1 MKRYDVVV
9 VGSGTGGQTAAH
21 ALNTRGLKVAVVESS
36 DRPGGICALAGCQAK
51 KYFYEAA
58 ETVARSRHLADKGI
72 AQTARGDWAAVLE
85 QKSAFTENVPDGTI
99 DGLMSAGID
108 FIEGRARFAEDG
120 SLSVDG
126 ESLPADHII
135 LATGARPMPLP
146 IEGIEHAIDSGAF
159 LDLTALPRRIVFI
172 GGGFISFEFAHF
184 AARLGPPESRIT
196 ILEAADR
203 PLGPFDGE
211 MVNLLIS
218 AGEAEGIRV
227 ETSVKITSITR
238 TGDELTVHT
247 AAGGAY
253 PADLVVQGA
262 GRVPEIDSLNLDAA
276 GIRYSRR
283 GIEVT
288 DGMRTTSPAEG
299 GVFAVG
305 DCAATVQLARVA
317 DYEAQVAARN
327 IVAAREGGEP
337 ARIDYRTVPAVLF
350 TYPQYAMMGVT
361 EASLLAAGTPYRR
374 SFGKGVRWPTYR
386 RVGMEHAAFKI
397 LVGKD
402 DQILGAHILSDNATG
417 MINTLR
423 MAAVNKMGVGELYRH
438 SIMTPYPS
446 RESDLLYMLRPFLP
460 KDALEIF

>member
-1 MKRYDVVV
+1 MKQYDVVV

-21 ALNTRGLKVAVVESS
+21 ALNTHGLKVAVVESS

-72 AQTARGDWAAVLE
+72 VQTARGDWGAVLE
-85 QKSAFTENVPDGTI
+85 RKSAFTENVPDGTI
-99 DGLMSAGID
+99 DGLMSEGID
-108 FIEGRARFAEDG
+108 FIEGRARFFDDG
-120 SLSVDG
+120 TLSVDG
-126 ESLPADHII
+126 ESLPADHVI

-146 IEGIEHAIDSGAF
+146 IEGIEYAVDSSAF

-184 AARLGPPESRIT
+184 AARLGLSDARIT

-211 MVNLLIS
+211 MVDLLVA
-218 AGEAEGIRV
+218 AGETEGIRV
-227 ETSVKITSITR
+227 KTSVKITSITR
-238 TGDELTVHT
+238 SGDELTVHT
-247 AAGGAY
+247 ASGEAH
-253 PADLVVQGA
+253 PADLVVHGA

-288 DGMRTTSPAEG
+288 DGMRTSRS

-327 IVAAREGGEP
+327 IVAAREGGQP

-374 SFGKGVRWPTYR
+374 SFGKEVRWPTYR
-386 RVGMEHAAFKI
+386 RVGMDHAAFKI

-417 MINTLR
+417 LINTLR
-423 MAAVNKMGVGELYRH
+423 MAAVNKMGVGELYRN

>member
-1 MKRYDVVV
+1 MTQYDVVV

-21 ALNTRGLKVAVVESS
+21 ALNTHGLKVAVVEAS

-72 AQTARGDWAAVLE
+72 AETARGDWGAVQE

-99 DGLMSAGID
+99 DGLMSEGID
-108 FIEGRARFAEDG
+108 YIEGRARFFDDG
-120 SLSVDG
+120 TLSIDG
-126 ESLPADHII
+126 ESLPADHVI

-146 IEGIEHAIDSGAF
+146 IEGIEHVIDSSAF
-159 LDLTALPRRIVFI
+159 LALTALPRRIVFI

-184 AARLGPPESRIT
+184 AARLGPPDARIT

-211 MVNLLIS
+211 MVSLLVA
-218 AGEAEGIRV
+218 AGKAEGIRV
-227 ETSVKITSITR
+227 KTSVKITAITR
-238 TGDELTVHT
+238 SGGELTVHT
-247 AAGGAY
+247 ASGEAH
-253 PADLVVQGA
+253 PADLVVHGA

-288 DGMRTTSPAEG
+288 DEMRTTSPAEG
-299 GVFAVG
+299 GIFAVG

-327 IVAAREGGEP
+327 IIAAREGGQP

-361 EASLLAAGTPYRR
+361 EASLLIAGTSYRR
-374 SFGKGVRWPTYR
+374 SFGKEVRWPTYR
-386 RVGMEHAAFKI
+386 RIGMDHAAFKI
-397 LVGKD
+397 LIGKD

-417 MINTLR
+417 LINTLR
-423 MAAVNKMGVGELYRH
+423 MAAVNKMGVGELYRQ

-460 KDALEIF
+460 KDALDIF